1 MKKLSECEKHMPKET
16 LLQKISCKFV
26 ANVLQLPENK
36 KATFVHLSTNIL
48 WMEYKL
54 NNFLTQ
60 PSGAPLH
67 TLSKLFDVPVC
78 FVTPPPLLQREADA
92 RYWMICLAFIMI
104 SLEITNLVEDVE
116 DLPPVKFSW
125 NSVQQLQRRSW
136 TNVSANL
143 RPGQTSLLSEWPQK
157 RKLIR
162 ECWNLSSCQVSFVQR
177 LQRSR
182 KKVSANQRPGQPSWS
197 SDQLEKHKTW

>member
-36 KATFVHLSTNIL
+36 KATFMHLSTNIL

-67 TLSKLFDVPVC
+67 TLSKLFHVPVC
-78 FVTPPPLLQREADA
+78 FVTPPSPKGGWCSILNDMSSFHNDQPGNHKLGRQGLKLTVARSPMATTFAPGLLKPSYSLA
-92 RYWMICLAFIMI
+92 RVAIENYRW
-104 SLEITNLVEDVE
+104 
-116 DLPPVKFSW
+116 
-125 NSVQQLQRRSW
+125 
-136 TNVSANL
+136 
-143 RPGQTSLLSEWPQK
+143 
-157 RKLIR
+157 
-162 ECWNLSSCQVSFVQR
+162 
-177 LQRSR
+177 
-182 KKVSANQRPGQPSWS
+182 
-197 SDQLEKHKTW
+197 